1 MKKIKN
7 VLLVLMPILLGSLV
21 GFCVKDD
28 FSYLNTIPHNIN
40 LPGFIFVIAW
50 SIIYLL
56 SGIWS
61 YLYNRKG
68 GNLTIYFLSLA
79 LNLLFT
85 PLLFS
90 FHQII
95 ASLILVI
102 TLLLIVFFMFLKDK
116 GKTKLLLLPYVL
128 WLLVALTLMVDLT
141 LCNV

>member
-1 MKKIKN
+1 
-7 VLLVLMPILLGSLV
+7 MPILLGSLV

-40 LPGFIFVIAW
+40 IPGFIFIIAW
-50 SIIYLL
+50 SIIYIL

-61 YLYNRKG
+61 CLYNKNG
-68 GNLTIYFLSLA
+68 GNLTTYYFSLA

-102 TLLLIVFFMFLKDK
+102 ALLLIVFYMFIKDK
-116 GKTKLLLLPYVL
+116 RITKLLLLPYVL
-128 WLLVALTLMVDLT
+128 WLAIALTLMIDLT
-141 LCNV
+141 LCNI

>member
-40 LPGFIFVIAW
+40 LPGFIFIIAW
-50 SIIYLL
+50 SIIYIL

-61 YLYNRKG
+61 YLYNKKG
-68 GNLTIYFLSLA
+68 GNLA

-90 FHQII
+90 LHQII

-116 GKTKLLLLPYVL
+116 EKTKLLLLPYVL

>member
-40 LPGFIFVIAW
+40 LPGFIFIIAW
-50 SIIYLL
+50 SIIYIL

-61 YLYNRKG
+61 YLYNKKG

-90 FHQII
+90 LHQII
-95 ASLILVI
+95 ASLILVMNNGDVI
-102 TLLLIVFFMFLKDK
+102 ESGNHEELMKKNGFYANLYNSQFDK
-116 GKTKLLLLPYVL
+116 
-128 WLLVALTLMVDLT
+128 A
-141 LCNV
+141 